1 MTTSKDAAVAKENE
15 EFVIT
20 SIECGHLNPILNVT
34 ESDVFEGYNCGFAA
48 AEAFFNDGVKVTF
61 GKTKLFVC
69 LLALMA
75 VIY

>member
-1 MTTSKDAAVAKENE
+1 MTTEQAAVAKETE

-20 SIECGHLNPILNVT
+20 SIKCGHLDPILNVT

-48 AEAFFNDGVKVTF
+48 AEAFFNDGVKVSF

-75 VIY
+75 VVY